1 MVFKNLRFNLILRV
15 IILVAL
21 LMVLSFVI
29 INTSWFFTPI
39 VLTILIVISVF
50 ELFHF
55 MDKTNRELSN
65 FFMSI
70 RQAEFT
76 TIFKGK
82 DRGKSYRELF
92 ESLEQLMDEFHKLN
106 LEKESQYQYLQALNE
121 NIGVAII
128 SFRENGEI
136 QFMNSA
142 AKLLLRKPR
151 IDKIEDIRS
160 IDKKLFDKILN
171 MQSGDK
177 ELVPMVLNNEWVQLS
192 VQSRS
197 FRLQDET
204 FKLIILQ
211 NLHHEL
217 EEKEVEAWQKLIN
230 VLTHEIMNSVTP
242 IVSLV
247 KAVNSMLASNSSIQK
262 LLSEMEADERSD
274 FEDSL
279 KTIEERSRGLLKFV
293 NAYREY
299 STTPDFHPADF
310 DFLNMVQRVY
320 SLMKPELDQNSIRL
334 NLDFG
339 SLKKLNAYGDEQL
352 IEQVI
357 INLIKNAIH
366 ALYDSKEP
374 LIELRVKRLGDRKV
388 HLTVKDNGPGI
399 SHEVMDRIF
408 VPFYTTRKGG
418 TGIGLSLSRQIMK
431 LHNGKIYA
439 DTHPDHGASFSIE
452 F

>member
-1 MVFKNLRFNLILRV
+1 M
-15 IILVAL
+15 
-21 LMVLSFVI
+21 
-29 INTSWFFTPI
+29 
-39 VLTILIVISVF
+39 
-50 ELFHF
+50 E
-55 MDKTNRELSN
+55 
-65 FFMSI
+65 
-70 RQAEFT
+70 EF
-76 TIFKGK
+76 
-82 DRGKSYRELF
+82 R
-92 ESLEQLMDEFHKLN
+92 KLN
-106 LEKESQYQYLQALNE
+106 LEKESHYQYLQALNE

-136 QFMNSA
+136 QFINSA

-151 IDKIEDIRS
+151 IEKIEDIRL
-160 IDKKLFDKILN
+160 INKKLFDKILS
-171 MQSGDK
+171 MHSGEK

-204 FKLIILQ
+204 FKLILLQ

-247 KAVNSMLASNSSIQK
+247 KAVNSMLASNVSIQK
-262 LLSEMEADERSD
+262 LMNEMDTDERSD

-299 STTPDFHPADF
+299 SATPDFHPADF
-310 DFLNMVQRVY
+310 DFINTLQRVY
-320 SLMKPELDQNSIRL
+320 SLLKPELDQNNIRL
-334 NLDFG
+334 IFDFG

-366 ALYDSKEP
+366 AVSDEEVP
-374 LIELRVKRLGDRKV
+374 VIELKLKRLGDRKV
-388 HLTVKDNGPGI
+388 HLGIKDNGTGI
-399 SHEVMDRIF
+399 HHEVMDRIF

-439 DTHPDHGASFSIE
+439 DTNSGGGASFTIQ